1 MGIGQG
7 YPSIDSLKAIA
18 AYFSVSIDKLLSG
31 EEVLNIAEEDKRTSR
46 TRLLSL
52 VYGLLDAGSLVYLFL
67 PLFAQESDGVYRTVS
82 LLTLAGI
89 QPYVKAA
96 YLAAI
101 LIMAVLGVL
110 NLLGIW
116 KQKIKKISLL
126 WSAISVLLFI
136 VSPQPYA
143 AALLFLF
150 LMIKAFL
157 LIKDR

>member
-1 MGIGQG
+1 M
-7 YPSIDSLKAIA
+7 
-18 AYFSVSIDKLLSG
+18 
-31 EEVLNIAEEDKRTSR
+31 
-46 TRLLSL
+46 LSL

-67 PLFAQESDGVYRTVS
+67 PFFAQESDGVYRTVS